1 VSVPDIT
8 PTLLA
13 AGPGKP
19 LLILGAGLGT
29 SVMGLWSP
37 AIPFLT
43 DFEVVGV
50 DLPGHGASPA
60 SADAFS
66 VGDLAAAVAGV
77 ATKLAAGRNT
87 FYAGVSLA
95 GAVALQ
101 LGLEHPGCFGAVA
114 AICSAPSFG
123 EPQQWRDRA
132 EVVSQQGTP
141 TQITGSAQRWF
152 GPGFLGKNPEV
163 SARLLHNLQD
173 ADRFSY
179 AHCCLALA
187 GFNVTDRL
195 KGLNIP
201 LLAIAGAED
210 TVCPPEVS
218 RAMAASAPNGRAAVV
233 PGVAH
238 QAPAEAPVA
247 VAALLTEFFQ
257 QFPK

>member
-1 VSVPDIT
+1 MSVPEIT
-8 PTLLA
+8 PTLMA

-29 SVMGLWSP
+29 SVQGLWSP
-37 AIPFLT
+37 AIPYLT

-50 DLPGHGASPA
+50 DLPGHGASPV
-60 SADAFS
+60 SVEPFS
-66 VGDLAAAVAGV
+66 VADLAAAVAGI
-77 ATKLAAGRNT
+77 AEKLASGRRA

-101 LGLEHPGCFGAVA
+101 LGLEHPGCFGAIA

-123 EPQQWRDRA
+123 EPQQWRERA
-132 EVVSQQGTP
+132 EVVGKQGTP

-152 GPGFLGKNPEV
+152 GPGFLGKKPDV
-163 SARLLHNLQD
+163 AARLLHNLQD
-173 ADRFSY
+173 ADRHSY

-195 KGLNIP
+195 KELTIP

-218 RAMAASAPNGRAAVV
+218 HAMAALAPNGTAAVV
-233 PGVAH
+233 PRVAH
-238 QAPAEAPVA
+238 QAPAEAPA
-247 VAALLTEFFQ
+247 DVAALLTEFFR
-257 QFPK
+257 